1 MKPIGLEGG
10 DQVRDGAADG
20 SRPHAPAHVTLAI
33 AAQQADEDMTT
44 FHAPASADDVP
55 TSVRAAVAEF
65 VPPPGFEPF
74 PTPTKNNLQRSLIY
88 FFGRRVQSS
97 ATGKSQWFCL
107 ASPQCRANKTAI
119 STTANISGCTR
130 HLQVFHRLISPKTA
144 QMARKA
150 SSQQPQLQQQ
160 KARSYLSSDVLLIES
175 HSDIQPVEERE
186 QPQADT
192 VDVTPEAVTQANGEA
207 SGGEQPKQMADRAH
221 ALEWTLAVVVRNL
234 LPVSLASD
242 DRLVQ
247 LTRPSTAA
255 ATERRVS
262 ESTVRH
268 HLVELYD
275 ALSSS
280 LAAKI
285 RTELAV
291 ATLPILHLALVPV
304 GGASATS
311 ACHTQHFFTS
321 GHCGHDDTFVALQVT
336 FVSSTLTH
344 EKHVLDVRRVPDAAV
359 NATIGNDT
367 SSNTEQQSTN
377 AVGTWIDAILKRFE
391 IERKHI
397 HSFITDRVLSMSP
410 LAAAASAFLGR
421 SCEYSCASTCSTS
434 LKDALSSLSES
445 NMRKLVVALHEFIEI
460 ACDADFVNCFR
471 GVESHV
477 DDFMSA
483 AVELKSSQVTP
494 RSLFRWRAVA
504 LILERVVQSWD
515 ACQEFF
521 HASSGNEGA
530 TLSESSPSPVV
541 VPRLLKEFS
550 SEDMMQSCALLRP
563 LGDFF
568 GGLDASESVCA
579 EAIVRIFAI
588 KQTSLNVA
596 HPLQV
601 PLPRFDQDHQH
612 QESEEEDSNDEH
624 HHEDGGDIDVQMVA
638 VEHSQL
644 TGFARSLREE
654 LALQWDAAIAEK
666 LTSESLSAV
675 TCVFFHPCFRHL
687 SFLDGHSAD
696 AKVRIHD
703 HVKKMARDVLQFKV
717 KLSSSSVTRGNAE
730 HYDADVHSGEDS
742 NPLKKRRLSRQE
754 KLSRQAEE
762 LSRLGFLDAF
772 AASNNSSVTTL
783 EGDQQRESSEADWS
797 AADLLVSREL
807 ERYLKNEAVAFA
819 AVSFDKVLS
828 YWQHKAFD
836 YPTLALVAQAVLG
849 HPAVLPEQQ
858 QQHQQ
863 HRGAKKSESRHN
875 RRSGSCIRCCFGG
888 RSKLPWHKPMRDEM
902 QVFEE
907 ITLFLHS
914 NEQFL
919 NESPKLLSP
928 PEISAAKAT
937 QVVAH
942 LVAER
947 RRQQQQQTTSV
958 ENASADPSIIEV

>member
-1 MKPIGLEGG
+1 MKPISLEGG
-10 DQVRDGAADG
+10 DQERDGAADS
-20 SRPHAPAHVTLAI
+20 SRPHMPAHVTLAT
-33 AAQQADEDMTT
+33 AAQEAAEDMTT

-55 TSVRAAVAEF
+55 ASVRAAVAEF

-97 ATGKSQWFCL
+97 VTGKSQWFCL
-107 ASPQCRANKTAI
+107 ASPQCRANKTTI
-119 STTANISGCTR
+119 STTANLSGCTR

-144 QMARKA
+144 QMTRKA

-160 KARSYLSSDVLLIES
+160 KARSYLNPGVPLIES
-175 HSDIQPVEERE
+175 HSDIHPVQERE

-192 VDVTPEAVTQANGEA
+192 VDVAPEAVTQANGEA
-207 SGGEQPKQMADRAH
+207 SDDEQPKQMAGRAH

-311 ACHTQHFFTS
+311 ACHTQHFLTS
-321 GHCGHDDTFVALQVT
+321 GRCGHDDIFVALQAT
-336 FVSSTLTH
+336 FVSSAFTH

-359 NATIGNDT
+359 NTPIDNDT
-367 SSNTEQQSTN
+367 SSNTEQQSTT
-377 AVGTWIDAILKRFE
+377 AVGTWIDATLKRFE

-397 HSFITDRVLSMSP
+397 HSFITDRTLSTSP

-434 LKDALSSLSES
+434 LKDALSSSSES

-460 ACDADFVNCFR
+460 ACDADFVSCFR
-471 GVESHV
+471 GVENHV
-477 DDFMSA
+477 EDFMSA

-494 RSLFRWRAVA
+494 RSLFRWRAVT

-521 HASSGNEGA
+521 HAPNSNEGA
-530 TLSESSPSPVV
+530 TLSESSPLPVV
-541 VPRLLKEFS
+541 VPRLLKEFL
-550 SEDMMQSCALLRP
+550 SEDVAQSCAILRP

-568 GGLDASESVCA
+568 GGSDVSEDVCA
-579 EAIVRIFAI
+579 EAIVRMFAI

-596 HPLQV
+596 RPLQV
-601 PLPRFDQDHQH
+601 PLPRFDQDRQH
-612 QESEEEDSNDEH
+612 QESEEDSNDEYY
-624 HHEDGGDIDVQMVA
+624 HEDGSDIDVQMVA

-654 LALQWDAAIAEK
+654 LTRQWDAAIAEK

-687 SFLDGHSAD
+687 SFLDGHSAA
-696 AKVRIHD
+696 AKVRIYD
-703 HVKKMARDVLQFKV
+703 HVKKMARDVLQFKA

-730 HYDADVHSGEDS
+730 YYDADAHSGEDS

-772 AASNNSSVTTL
+772 AASNNSSVTAL

-807 ERYLKNEAVAFA
+807 ERYLNNEAVAFA
-819 AVSFDKVLS
+819 AVSFDKILS

-863 HRGAKKSESRHN
+863 HRGTKRNESRHN

-888 RSKLPWHKPMRDEM
+888 RSRLPWYKPMRDET

-907 ITLFLHS
+907 LTLFLHS

-919 NESPKLLSP
+919 NESPKLLPP

-947 RRQQQQQTTSV
+947 RRQQQQQATPV